1 MNKNKFTFKDT
12 FLYRTVMAPVDYAEN
27 NCFYYW
33 ILALPYLVLLIT
45 IGVPLAIIID
55 AFKAIGRAH

>member
-12 FLYRTVMAPVDYAEN
+12 FLYGIFMAPVNYAEN

-33 ILALPYLVLLIT
+33 MLALPYFVLLIT
-45 IGVPLAIIID
+45 IGVPIAIIID
-55 AFKAIGRAH
+55 VFTAINRVH